1 MKPLLLLA
9 LAIAASAAD
18 VGPVDSQWIEDAGGT
33 AIRDASGRVTG
44 VDFRASWV
52 SDADLR
58 KLARFPALTALNL
71 SLTRVTDQGMQ
82 ELRNLPGIVELD
94 LRFAEYVTDEGVAA
108 IKGWKKLKRL
118 VLHGTKV
125 SDTALDHIAGIT
137 TLETLDVGSVMLTD
151 VGLER
156 LTVLTNL
163 KALSIGGNELGD
175 AGLQALRQM
184 PGLTFLDL
192 SGRQGTDS
200 NVWSINMSDV
210 GLEAIVTLT
219 QLRELRFGCNS
230 IGVGSEATRFAT
242 VSAMNVT
249 PGRLQKM
256 KAKVDRDRLW
266 LCEPG
271 WSHQAHRVHIEHL
284 GDVVR
289 PFDGGLQFHQLGH
302 DLGRPG
308 AEIPDLVAIL
318 VLHLSMGDGVG
329 PRISTTL
336 PSAFSTCFTQCS
348 AKNLIF
354 SGLGPRKM
362 WWMRWR

>member
-1 MKPLLLLA
+1 MPTFRILLILLA
-9 LAIAASAAD
+9 TLSTQAAD
-18 VGPVDSQWIEDAGGT
+18 SGATDIQWIEDAGGT
-33 AIRDASGRVTG
+33 ATKDAAGRITAI
-44 VDFRASWV
+44 DFRASWV

-58 KLARFPALTALNL
+58 KLARFPALTSLNL

-82 ELRNLPGIVELD
+82 ELRNVPGIVDLD
-94 LRFAEYVTDEGVAA
+94 LRFAEFVTDEGIAA
-108 IKGWKKLKRL
+108 IKNWKHLRRL
-118 VLHGTKV
+118 VLHGAKV

-151 VGLER
+151 VSLER
-156 LTVLTNL
+156 LTVLPHL

-230 IGVGSEATRFAT
+230 IGVGSEGTRFAT

-256 KAKVDRDRLW
+256 KALTRLQRLKLEGCDRIDDEAAGILATFPSLEEVDLKGTSVTPKGLAALRT
-266 LCEPG
+266 
-271 WSHQAHRVHIEHL
+271 A
-284 GDVVR
+284 R
-289 PFDGGLQFHQLGH
+289 PKL
-302 DLGRPG
+302 R
-308 AEIPDLVAIL
+308 IL
-318 VLHLSMGDGVG
+318 HG
-329 PRISTTL
+329 PWEAK
-336 PSAFSTCFTQCS
+336 SANFR
-348 AKNLIF
+348 NN
-354 SGLGPRKM
+354 
-362 WWMRWR
+362 